1 MKQLV
6 TERLMTLLN
15 TLCMNSIKKTGFKV
29 HFVGK
34 RNIKQIKS
42 HTTQGINKN
51 SPGHRVLTIRI
62 DDLFI
67 TSREL
72 PLVHI

>member
-15 TLCMNSIKKTGFKV
+15 TLCMNSIKKIGVEV

-34 RNIKQIKS
+34 GNIKQIKS
-42 HTTQGINKN
+42 RTTQGLNKN
-51 SPGHRVLTIRI
+51 SPGHRVGLQLEEMTYGA
-62 DDLFI
+62 LQ
-67 TSREL
+67 ENL
-72 PLVHI
+72 L